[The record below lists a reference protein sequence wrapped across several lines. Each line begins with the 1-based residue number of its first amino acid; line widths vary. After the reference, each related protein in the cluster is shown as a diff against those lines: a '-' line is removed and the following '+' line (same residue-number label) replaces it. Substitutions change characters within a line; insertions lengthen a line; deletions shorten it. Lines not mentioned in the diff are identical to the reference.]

1 MTRDLHVIA
10 DVLLGLTV
18 WLVTTG
24 FAELVVKPAWRR
36 VYRRADRAIG
46 DRLPDLK

>member
-1 MTRDLHVIA
+1 MTLHPA
-10 DVLLGLTV
+10 PDVLLGLTV

-36 VYRRADRAIG
+36 IYHRADRAIG

>member
-1 MTRDLHVIA
+1 MTLHPNADL
-10 DVLLGLTV
+10 LLGLVV
-18 WLVTTG
+18 WLLTTG

-36 VYRRADRAIG
+36 VYRRADQSLS